1 MKLICV
7 EEHIQSPTLARL
19 SMPAMLEQAPYLTDW
34 GKEIK
39 DKVTDTSR
47 PRVIAAE
54 QSLRKLLEFGEA
66 RIAEMQANQIDM
78 QILSYAGLPQA
89 INAKERVGAIRQA
102 NDQLAG
108 QIRKFPS
115 CFSGYATLPW
125 EDAAQSVAE
134 LERCVK
140 QLGLKAVLING
151 RPGQDFLDHPRY
163 LPILEKINELNVL
176 LFCIRGLHKHQY
188 SNTTIRDLTM
198 K

>member
-1 MKLICV
+1 
-7 EEHIQSPTLARL
+7 
-19 SMPAMLEQAPYLTDW
+19 MPAMLEQAPYLTDW
-34 GKEIK
+34 GKEIT
-39 DKVTDTSR
+39 DKITDTSR
-47 PRVIAAE
+47 PHVIAAE
-54 QSLRKLLEFGEA
+54 QSLHKLLEFGEA

-89 INAKERVGAIRQA
+89 INAKERADAIRQA
-102 NDQLAG
+102 NDGLAG
-108 QIRKFPS
+108 QISKFPS
-115 CFSGYATLPW
+115 RFSGYATLPW
-125 EDAAQSVAE
+125 EDVAQSVAE